1 MTTALLDDPH
11 TVYAAMRAAGP
22 AHQVTLPDG
31 SPVWVLTGYAEVR
44 AGLADPRL
52 SLNKRNGTGD
62 WGGFKL
68 PPALDANLLNM
79 DAPDHTR
86 IRRLVAPA
94 FSARRVEALRPRV
107 AALAAALLARR
118 PTDLLSG
125 YAVPLAVTVICD
137 LLGVP
142 DADRPRLRDWT
153 AGMLTGSAEAVVAFE
168 TYLHGLISAKRTEP
182 ADDLITAMVAAR
194 DEDDRLSEDELTSLA
209 FLTLLA
215 GYENSVSLIGNC
227 ILLLLQ
233 RPQLAAAVRADER
246 LRRAAVEETLRYEPP
261 AILALR
267 RFAREDLSYG
277 EVTIPAGATVLLSL
291 AAANRDPVAVAD
303 PDEFRL
309 RVPPAPHVG
318 LGYGPHYCIGAAL
331 ALLSAEAAVGAL
343 LERFPEV
350 SLVDPAAPPAW
361 RRSIR
366 SRALSELP
374 VVLTP

>member
-1 MTTALLDDPH
+1 MTRALLDDPH
-11 TVYAAMRAAGP
+11 TAYAAMRAAGP

-31 SPVWVLTGYAEVR
+31 SPVWVLTRYSDVR

-52 SLNKRNGTGD
+52 SLNKRTGTGD

-118 PTDLLSG
+118 PADLISG

-142 DADRPRLRDWT
+142 DADRPHLRTWT
-153 AGMLTGSAEAVVAFE
+153 AGMLGGSAEAVAAFE
-168 TYLHGLISAKRTEP
+168 TYLRDLIAAKRSEP

-215 GYENSVSLIGNC
+215 GYENSVNLIGNC

-233 RPQLAAAVRADER
+233 RPELVAAVRSDER

-267 RFAREDLSYG
+267 RFAREDLAYG

-291 AAANRDPVAVAD
+291 AAANRDPAAVD
-303 PDEFRL
+303 NPDEFRL
-309 RVPPAPHVG
+309 RVPAAPHVG
-318 LGYGPHYCIGAAL
+318 LGYGPHYCLGAAL
-331 ALLSAEAAVGAL
+331 AQLSAEEATGTL
-343 LERFPEV
+343 LERFPQV
-350 SLVDPAAPPAW
+350 ALAAPAAPPAW

-366 SRALSELP
+366 SRALTELP
-374 VVLTP
+374 VILTP